1 MLSIYDTGGAV
12 RHVTLSGPIP
22 NPARYLLNFVMI
34 RPLELVL
41 SAKLIRY
48 TLSRK
53 ILNEGYGLMINVL
66 FKNNNFFLV
75 YLITCVLWH

>member
-1 MLSIYDTGGAV
+1 MLSIHDTGGAV
-12 RHVTLSGPIP
+12 RHVTLTGPIP
-22 NPARYLLNFVMI
+22 NPARYLLNFAMI
-34 RPLELVL
+34 LGVIR
-41 SAKLIRY
+41 KLIRY

-53 ILNEGYGLMINVL
+53 IPNKGYSLMINVL